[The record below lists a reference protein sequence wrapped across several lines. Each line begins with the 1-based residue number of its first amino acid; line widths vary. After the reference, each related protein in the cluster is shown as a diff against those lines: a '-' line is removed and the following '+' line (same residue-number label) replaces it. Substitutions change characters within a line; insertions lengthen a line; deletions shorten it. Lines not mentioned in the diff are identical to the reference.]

1 MVPERLPVRTLT
13 LCHRRFT
20 VSLVLARL
28 RAPLTGPADFARA
41 ALVGA
46 PHLSFPHRADWA
58 LGELV
63 GLVPGGGNVRTADAS
78 NAGDLVRRAATGDQV
93 AWNDLIARYNDLLWS
108 IARGYRLSTA
118 DAADAIQT
126 SWLRLLE
133 NLGRITDPDRV
144 AAWLATTTR
153 RECLKTLQRGSRER
167 PHPAGHSTLD
177 SIDIGNSVD
186 QKLLRDEQDAEL
198 WAAFTD
204 MSDRCQC
211 LLRVLMASPPPS
223 YEAVAEALE
232 MPIGSIG
239 PTRARCLAR
248 LRVLLEE
255 RTAEP
260 AGQKSEGGRS

>member
-1 MVPERLPVRTLT
+1 M
-13 LCHRRFT
+13 
-20 VSLVLARL
+20 ARL
-28 RAPLTGPADFARA
+28 RAPLTGPADLTDAG
-41 ALVGA
+41 LVGA
-46 PHLSFPHRADWA
+46 PHLLFEDRADWA

-63 GLVPGGGNVRTADAS
+63 GLMPGGGYVRTADAS
-78 NAGDLVRRAATGDQV
+78 NVGDLVRRAATGDQA
-93 AWNDLIARYNDLLWS
+93 AWNDLVARFNDLLWS

-153 RECLKTLQRGSRER
+153 RECLKMLQRGNRER

-177 SIDIGNSVD
+177 AIDADNSVD
-186 QKLLRDEQDAEL
+186 HQLLRDERDAEL

-211 LLRVLMASPPPS
+211 LLRVLMATPPPS
-223 YEAVAEALE
+223 YEAVAAALD

-248 LRVLLEE
+248 LRALLEE
-255 RTAEP
+255 QRAEP
-260 AGQKSEGGRS
+260 AGRQSEGGRA

>member
-1 MVPERLPVRTLT
+1 
-13 LCHRRFT
+13 
-20 VSLVLARL
+20 
-28 RAPLTGPADFARA
+28 
-41 ALVGA
+41 
-46 PHLSFPHRADWA
+46 
-58 LGELV
+58 
-63 GLVPGGGNVRTADAS
+63 VRTADAPS
-78 NAGDLVRRAATGDQV
+78 AGDLVRRAAAGDQA
-93 AWNDLIARYNDLLWS
+93 AWNELVARYNDLLWS

-133 NLGRITDPDRV
+133 NLGRINDPDRV

-186 QKLLRDEQDAEL
+186 QQLLRDERNAEL

-204 MSDRCQC
+204 MPDRCQC
-211 LLRVLMASPPPS
+211 LLRVLMTSPPPS
-223 YEAVAEALE
+223 YEDVAAALD

-248 LRVLLEE
+248 LRELLEA

-260 AGQKSEGGRS
+260 QPEGRRA